1 MSNSDTG
8 GKFAIGFI
16 LGIATGLAIGFIF
29 TPRSGEETRELLKR
43 KVVDAGEKVKE
54 FTDDVCGTVKEV
66 TADRKKTYRE
76 TWKQPR
82 VKPYTEKL

>member
-1 MSNSDTG
+1 MNDSSSG
-8 GKFAIGFI
+8 VKFAVGFI

-29 TPRSGEETRELLKR
+29 TPRSGEETRELLKG
-43 KVVDAGEKVKE
+43 KMADAGEKAKE
-54 FTDDVCGTVKEV
+54 FTDDVCGTVKEA